1 MHDAQ
6 SCWYLGPPTPHSTL
20 LQLKKSSPKTLVRKM
35 RLDDAYRRYRCLLE
49 AKKASFDFL
58 RQVAAGPTLLVGE
71 GNLSFALSLAKVSS
85 HHARNL
91 FATTFEPAT
100 DLSNLTKFNAYQLR
114 SLGSCVE
121 HNVDA
126 TKLTKSIGLVQFWH
140 IIFQFPNVHSR
151 DPIHGRNPNHVMMRR
166 FLRSAKSHLLPG
178 GMVVTSIVDSP
189 YYLGAFNMPD
199 AAGAAGFGDAEVYP
213 FRPKDFAGYVH
224 VNTDG
229 PDSALVQYDSFSTW
243 VFRPKQRDVS

>member
-1 MHDAQ
+1 MHDAK
-6 SCWYLGPPTPHSTL
+6 SFWYLGPQAPHGTL
-20 LQLKKSSPKTLVRKM
+20 LRLTRSSPKTLVRKM
-35 RLDDAYRRYRCLLE
+35 KLDEAYRRYRCLLE
-49 AKKASFDFL
+49 SKKASFDFSQ
-58 RQVAAGPTLLVGE
+58 QVAAGATLLVGE
-71 GNLSFALSLAKVSS
+71 GNLSFALCLAKMSS
-85 HHARNL
+85 QHARNL

-100 DLSNLTKFNAYQLR
+100 DVSKLAKCNASQLR
-114 SLGSCVE
+114 SLGSRID

-126 TKLTKSIGLVQFWH
+126 TKLNKFIGLKQFRL

-166 FLRSAKSHLLPG
+166 FLRSAKCCLLPD

-189 YYLGAFNMPD
+189 YYLGAFNLPD
-199 AAGAAGFGDAEVYP
+199 AAAAAGFGDPEVYS
-213 FRPKDFAGYVH
+213 FNPKDFAGYVH

-243 VFRPKQRDVS
+243 VFRPKQRNFS

>member
-1 MHDAQ
+1 MHDA
-6 SCWYLGPPTPHSTL
+6 SSGWDLGPQAPQSTL
-20 LQLKKSSPKTLVRKM
+20 LRLKKSDPKTLVRKM
-35 RLDDAYRRYRCLLE
+35 KLDDAYRRYRCLLE
-49 AKKASFDFL
+49 AKKASFDFS
-58 RQVAAGPTLLVGE
+58 RQVAAGATLLVGE
-71 GNLSFALSLAKVSS
+71 GNLSFALSLAKLST

-100 DLSNLTKFNAYQLR
+100 DVSNLAKCNASQLR
-114 SLGSCVE
+114 SLRSCVE

-126 TKLTKSIGLVQFWH
+126 TKLTRSIGLKQFRL

-166 FLRSAKSHLLPG
+166 FLRSAKSGLLPG

-189 YYLGAFNMPD
+189 YYLGAFNLPD
-199 AAGAAGFGDAEVYP
+199 AAAAAGFGEPEVYP

-224 VNTDG
+224 VNPDG
-229 PDSALVQYDSFSTW
+229 PDSALVQYDLFSTW
-243 VFRPKQRDVS
+243 VFRPKQRDFS